1 MNPLPDRVVIAGL
14 ALTIALCFLLAFL
27 VGRRGAAPSLLQW
40 RERPPAVQ
48 QERPLI

>member
-1 MNPLPDRVVIAGL
+1 MTPLPDRVVIAGL

-27 VGRRGAAPSLLQW
+27 AGRRGAEPPTLQW
-40 RERPPAVQ
+40 REGPPAGQ